1 MTVPPAGLPRLAVRG
16 HGGLGPQ
23 QCVDLARA
31 AEAHGFASMW
41 FAENPFERGIF
52 PLISACLLATRR
64 IRAGIGIVNPYMRH
78 PAQIAMEYAALDEI
92 APGRALLG
100 IGSGIGAQIER
111 LGFRYRPV
119 AAMED
124 AMQIV
129 RGLLRGETVR
139 YRGTVF
145 SADGVALRFDP
156 PRQHVPIYM
165 ASMGD
170 RSLALCGRIADG
182 LIISNMCPL
191 GYAQRAV
198 GIAGEAAQQAGRPL
212 PDVVQYVP
220 CVARP
225 DRAEAR
231 NVAKTEIGAMLAR
244 FWPIGD
250 DWPPVRETIVRH
262 SGISKAEVVAALD
275 RLRRGEPAA
284 ALLDDRFV
292 DAFAI
297 AGTAADCLAAAA
309 RYRHAGVNEL
319 VLTFAGG
326 QAEADM
332 AYLKP
337 TETADE
343 CQ

>member
-1 MTVPPAGLPRLAVRG
+1 MIVPPAELPRLGVRA
-16 HGGLGPQ
+16 HGGLGPRH
-23 QCVDLARA
+23 CVDLASA
-31 AEAHGFASMW
+31 AEAHGFASIW
-41 FAENPFERGIF
+41 FAENPFERGVF
-52 PLISACLLATRR
+52 PLIAACLLATQR

-129 RGLLRGETVR
+129 RGLLHGETVR
-139 YRGTVF
+139 YRGTMF

-156 PRQHVPIYM
+156 PRRAVPIHM

-191 GYAQRAV
+191 GYTQRAV
-198 GIAGEAAQQAGRPL
+198 GIVGEAAQQAGRPL

-220 CVARP
+220 CVARA

-231 NVAKTEIGAMLAR
+231 DVAKTEIGAMLAR
-244 FWPIGD
+244 FWPIGEA
-250 DWPPVRETIVRH
+250 WPPVRETIVH
-262 SGISKAEVVAALD
+262 FSGISKAEVVAALD

-284 ALLDDRFV
+284 AVLDDRFV
-292 DAFAI
+292 DAFAV
-297 AGTAADCLAAAA
+297 AGTATDCLATAA
-309 RYRHAGVNEL
+309 RYRRAGVNEL

-326 QAEADM
+326 QPDADM
-332 AYLKP
+332 AYLKSLEP
-337 TETADE
+337 
-343 CQ
+343 

>member
-1 MTVPPAGLPRLAVRG
+1 MTVPTADLPRLGVRA

-23 QCVDLARA
+23 HCVDLARA

-41 FAENPFERGIF
+41 FAENPFERGVF
-52 PLISACLLATRR
+52 PPIAACLLATQR

-78 PAQIAMEYAALDEI
+78 PAQIAMDYAALDEL

-100 IGSGIGAQIER
+100 IGSGIGVQIER
-111 LGFRYRPV
+111 LGFRYRPL

-139 YRGTVF
+139 YRGKVF
-145 SADGVALRFDP
+145 SADGVAPRFEP
-156 PRQHVPIYM
+156 PRRDVPIHM

-191 GYAQRAV
+191 GYTQRAV
-198 GIAGEAAQQAGRPL
+198 GIVGEAAQQAGRPM

-231 NVAKTEIGAMLAR
+231 EVAKQEIAAMLAR
-244 FWPIGD
+244 FWPVGD
-250 DWPPVRETIVRH
+250 DWPPVRETIVH
-262 SGISKAEVVAALD
+262 HAGFSKAEVVATLE
-275 RLRRGEPAA
+275 RLRQGKPAA
-284 ALLDDRFV
+284 TLLDDRFV

-297 AGTAADCLAAAA
+297 AGTAADCLATAT
-309 RYRHAGVNEL
+309 RYRRTGVNEL
-319 VLTFAGG
+319 ALTFTGG
-326 QAEADM
+326 QPKADM
-332 AYLKP
+332 AYL
-337 TETADE
+337 ADAAGA
-343 CQ
+343 